1 MKNKIADRVNRVSPS
16 GIRKFFELVIGVDDV
31 LSLAVGEPDFVT
43 PWRIREACIFALESG
58 YTSYTSN
65 WGLLELREMLS
76 EKLKLDYG
84 VEYDAETQILVTTG
98 VSEGLDLA
106 IRTVINPGDEVIV
119 VEPAYVSYCPS
130 VVFAGG
136 TPIIVPTNERN
147 GFRPSAKQIE
157 GKITKKTK
165 ALILNYPNNPTGSV
179 MKRDEL
185 KEIADV
191 AEEHGL
197 LVISDEVYA
206 KLTYE
211 SRHTCFASL
220 LPERTL
226 LLNGFSKAYAM
237 TGFRLGYACAPP
249 DIAEAMMKVHQ
260 YIMMCAPIT
269 AQMAAIE
276 ALKSEDDVR
285 EMVAEY
291 NRRRLLIVGGLR
303 KTGLRC
309 TEPKGAFYAFPCIK
323 QFGMDSEDFAARLL
337 KEEKVAIVPGSA
349 FGESGEGYLRV
360 SYAAERETIKEA
372 LERIGNF
379 VGRI

>member
-1 MKNKIADRVNRVSPS
+1 MKSKIADRVNQVSPS

-43 PWRIREACIFALESG
+43 PWRVREACIFSLESG
-58 YTSYTSN
+58 HTSYTSN

-84 VEYDAETQILVTTG
+84 VEYDANKQILVTTG
-98 VSEGLDLA
+98 VSEGMDLA
-106 IRTVINPGDEVIV
+106 IRTVVNPGDEVIV
-119 VEPAYVSYCPS
+119 VEPSYVAYCPD

-136 TPIIVPTNERN
+136 VPVIVPTNERS
-147 GFRPSAKQIE
+147 GFRPGAKQIE
-157 GKITKKTK
+157 EKITKKTK
-165 ALILNYPNNPTGSV
+165 ALILNYPNNPTGSI
-179 MKRDEL
+179 MKRGEL
-185 KEIADV
+185 KEIADI
-191 AEEHGL
+191 AEEHDL

-211 SRHTCFASL
+211 GRHTCFASL
-220 LPERTL
+220 MPERTI

-276 ALKSEDDVR
+276 ALKSEDDVKD
-285 EMVAEY
+285 MVAEY
-291 NRRRLLIVGGLR
+291 NRRRLLIVDGLR

-309 TEPKGAFYAFPCIK
+309 TEPKGAFYVFPSIK
-323 QFGMDSEDFAARLL
+323 HLGMSSEDFAARLL

-360 SYAAERETIKEA
+360 SYAVDRETIKEA

-379 VGRI
+379 VDRI